1 MSERDT
7 NTDAAERISELR
19 AQVAYH
25 NQRYH
30 ELDAPEI
37 SDGDYDALARE
48 LRQLE
53 AENPD
58 LAVDESPANAV
69 GGAPSVLFAPVVHA
83 VPMTSLDNAMSAD
96 ELHAWGNRVRRS
108 LDDAPARFACEL
120 KIDGLAMSLRYE
132 SGRFVQAA
140 TRGDGRVGEDVT
152 ANVAT
157 I

>member
-1 MSERDT
+1 M
-7 NTDAAERISELR
+7 
-19 AQVAYH
+19 
-25 NQRYH
+25 
-30 ELDAPEI
+30 
-37 SDGDYDALARE
+37 LARE

-58 LAVDESPANAV
+58 LAVDESPSGAV
-69 GGAPSVLFAPVVHA
+69 GGAPSALFAPVVHA

-108 LDDAPARFACEL
+108 LGDAPASFACEL

-132 SGRFVQAA
+132 NGRYVQAA

-152 ANVAT
+152 ANVAHDQRDPEAAEGT
-157 I
+157 QGSRCPRWSRSAARST